1 MRYTVPRVAELPLF
15 LLNTVLFPGGRLTVR
30 VFEKRYFDMVTT
42 SLKAD
47 RPFGVC
53 LIKRGS
59 EVGTAAD
66 PQEVG
71 TYAHIVQCDLE
82 QPGILQVTAKGGGR
96 FRVRE
101 TTQQKDQLVLG
112 EIEPLTEVAGAMPER
127 HSRLVEALR
136 HVLDQAGDN
145 SYFPPPQWD
154 DAAWVSGRLVELL
167 PLPLGLKQALLELDD
182 INMRLDVLAE
192 FFPPPVEPSGG
203 PLPGGPA

>member
-1 MRYTVPRVAELPLF
+1 VAELPLF
-15 LLNTVLFPGGRLTVR
+15 LLNTVLFPGGRLTLR
-30 VFEKRYFDMVTT
+30 VFEKRYFDMVTA

-71 TYAHIVQCDLE
+71 TFAHIVQCDLE
-82 QPGILQVTAKGGGR
+82 QPGILQVTAKGGSR
-96 FRVRE
+96 FRVRGS
-101 TTQQKDQLVLG
+101 TQQKDQLVVG
-112 EIEPLTEVAGAMPER
+112 EVEPLVEIAGAMPER
-127 HSRLVEALR
+127 HARLVEALR
-136 HVLDQAGDN
+136 HVLEQAGDK

-192 FFPPPVEPSGG
+192 FFPPPAEQAQG
-203 PLPGGPA
+203 

>member
-1 MRYTVPRVAELPLF
+1 MAELPLF

-30 VFEKRYFDMVTT
+30 VFEKRYFDMVTA

-71 TYAHIVQCDLE
+71 TYAHIIQCDLE
-82 QPGILQVTAKGGGR
+82 QPGILQVTAKGGSR
-96 FRVRE
+96 FRVR
-101 TTQQKDQLVLG
+101 TARQQKDQLVIG
-112 EIEPLTEVAGAMPER
+112 EVEPSVEVAGAMPER

-136 HVLDQAGDN
+136 HVLEQAGDK
-145 SYFPPPQWD
+145 SYFPPPEWE

-182 INMRLDVLAE
+182 IGMRLDVLAE
-192 FFPPPVEPSGG
+192 FFPAPAEPSRS
-203 PLPGGPA
+203 

>member
-1 MRYTVPRVAELPLF
+1 MAELPLF

-71 TYAHIVQCDLE
+71 TYAYIVQCDLE

-112 EIEPLTEVAGAMPER
+112 EIEPLTEIAGAMPER

-192 FFPPPVEPSGG
+192 FFPPPAEQSGG
-203 PLPGGPA
+203 